1 LAKLFF
7 SHYRWYLLI
16 FCALVLL
23 VLLII
28 GYYVCDI
35 RRLIRK
41 NFKYGKDQRSPLKN
55 GLNGNGKAEYQVS
68 TAKYRFKNLF

>member
-41 NFKYGKDQRSPLKN
+41 NFKYGKDQGSPLKK

-68 TAKYRFKNLF
+68 TA